1 MSKPKPWIGA
11 ATAIAVTGALA
22 AALAWPTPDGPASQQ
37 ESSNAIDALPLLVVR
52 KSPTCGC
59 CGSWVEHMKKT
70 GFPVEVHDTE
80 NVHAVK
86 ERVGVPFGKGSC
98 HTAEVAGYFVE
109 GHVPAEDVIRLLASK
124 PAAKGL
130 TVPGM
135 PAGSPGM
142 EMPDG
147 SVQRYTVELVGA
159 DGTTTA
165 FSVHGG

>member
-1 MSKPKPWIGA
+1 M
-11 ATAIAVTGALA
+11 
-22 AALAWPTPDGPASQQ
+22 
-37 ESSNAIDALPLLVVR
+37 
-52 KSPTCGC
+52 
-59 CGSWVEHMKKT
+59 
-70 GFPVEVHDTE
+70 
-80 NVHAVK
+80 
-86 ERVGVPFGKGSC
+86 
-98 HTAEVAGYFVE
+98 
-109 GHVPAEDVIRLLASK
+109 PAEDVIRLLASK